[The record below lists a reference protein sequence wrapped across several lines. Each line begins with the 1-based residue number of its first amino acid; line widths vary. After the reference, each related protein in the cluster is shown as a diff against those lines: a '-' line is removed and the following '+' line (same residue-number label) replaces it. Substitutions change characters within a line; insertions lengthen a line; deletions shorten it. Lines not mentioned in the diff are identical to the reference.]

1 MSKQKLDY
9 LIIGPAAP
17 FRGGI
22 ADTQNE
28 LGEHLIQ
35 AGKKIQL
42 LTFSKLYPN
51 LLFPGKNQKRKNEVK
66 TSFDVLEIIHA
77 YNPLAWRKVIR
88 YINKVNPQNLVFRY
102 YTPFLAP
109 VYGWIAKKTNADIK
123 IIALVDN
130 WTPHESTFWDGQLNC
145 YFGKQMD
152 GFTTLSENVALQLQK
167 QFKKPVWKG
176 FHPINTHLL
185 PQIPRNEARK
195 KLGWELDK
203 SVVLFFGLIRPYK
216 GLELLIQAFA
226 NKAFHSKNVLLKIVG
241 ECYEDTKK
249 YTDLVNKLELENSVE
264 FDFEFKT
271 EPEIQIL
278 LSACDIVGQ
287 TYHSA
292 TQSGVTPLAYFYQKP
307 LIVSDIEGL
316 NTPIKKDQ
324 TGICVQKKP
333 QAIAEGIVELLE
345 KTRYQQTIQ
354 HLKKAF
360 PRYTWKHWVKNWD
373 GFIQSV
379 KKDI

>member
-145 YFGKQMD
+145 YFFKQMD

-226 NKAFHSKNVLLKIVG
+226 NKAFHTKNVLLKIVG

-271 EPEIQIL
+271 EQEIQIL

-324 TGICVQKKP
+324 TGICVQKNP

-360 PRYTWKHWVKNWD
+360 PRYTLKHWVKNWD

>member
-1 MSKQKLDY
+1 
-9 LIIGPAAP
+9 
-17 FRGGI
+17 
-22 ADTQNE
+22 
-28 LGEHLIQ
+28 
-35 AGKKIQL
+35 
-42 LTFSKLYPN
+42 LYPN

-271 EPEIQIL
+271 EQEIQIL

-324 TGICVQKKP
+324 TGICVQKNP

>member
-130 WTPHESTFWDGQLNC
+130 WTPHESTFWD
-145 YFGKQMD
+145 
-152 GFTTLSENVALQLQK
+152 
-167 QFKKPVWKG
+167 
-176 FHPINTHLL
+176 
-185 PQIPRNEARK
+185 
-195 KLGWELDK
+195 
-203 SVVLFFGLIRPYK
+203 
-216 GLELLIQAFA
+216 
-226 NKAFHSKNVLLKIVG
+226 
-241 ECYEDTKK
+241 
-249 YTDLVNKLELENSVE
+249 
-264 FDFEFKT
+264 
-271 EPEIQIL
+271 
-278 LSACDIVGQ
+278 
-287 TYHSA
+287 
-292 TQSGVTPLAYFYQKP
+292 
-307 LIVSDIEGL
+307 
-316 NTPIKKDQ
+316 
-324 TGICVQKKP
+324 
-333 QAIAEGIVELLE
+333 
-345 KTRYQQTIQ
+345 
-354 HLKKAF
+354 
-360 PRYTWKHWVKNWD
+360 
-373 GFIQSV
+373 
-379 KKDI
+379 